1 MTEVKEQF
9 KEAASKQTTTLGWK
23 FIFDKYDDDGS
34 GELDIEEFRQCVR
47 HECKLTQE
55 ECSDDDVV
63 ELFCIVD
70 ADESGAID
78 ATELRTFLTT
88 DLEAA
93 SMTFAPFMASVF
105 ELTALWVPTESEG
118 QYARFLQLVFIEIS
132 EPVGDGQSAA
142 ELSQLPVYN
151 EERDADGNL
160 VPNFRLRPLDQ
171 VCCRLC
177 ALCREPRARPQ
188 SDPNA
193 VCLSASLRTL
203 LWGLKIEYVFREG
216 SPYGNASDGFS
227 DVRST
232 TRVRA
237 FHPSVAH
244 EPVRVGRWAL

>member
-34 GELDIEEFRQCVR
+34 GELDIDEFRQCVR

-93 SMTFAPFMASVF
+93 SMTFAPFMASDPAYLQAALEQIEADHGSVETYLLEALDVSEADLAAMRR
-105 ELTALWVPTESEG
+105 ELLE
-118 QYARFLQLVFIEIS
+118 
-132 EPVGDGQSAA
+132 
-142 ELSQLPVYN
+142 
-151 EERDADGNL
+151 
-160 VPNFRLRPLDQ
+160 
-171 VCCRLC
+171 
-177 ALCREPRARPQ
+177 
-188 SDPNA
+188 
-193 VCLSASLRTL
+193 
-203 LWGLKIEYVFREG
+203 
-216 SPYGNASDGFS
+216 
-227 DVRST
+227 
-232 TRVRA
+232 
-237 FHPSVAH
+237 
-244 EPVRVGRWAL
+244 